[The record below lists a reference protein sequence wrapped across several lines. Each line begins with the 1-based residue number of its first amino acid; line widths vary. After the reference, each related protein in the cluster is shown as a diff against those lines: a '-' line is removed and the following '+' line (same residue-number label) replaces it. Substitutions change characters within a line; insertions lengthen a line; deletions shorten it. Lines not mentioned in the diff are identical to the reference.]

1 MRLVAVLFENA
12 GWRTAAL
19 GGASLVGLLGGG
31 SLYVR
36 QRTLQQHPLHVAAT
50 AQLQSSPEVRRLM
63 ESDAVSTD
71 GFVGGYVDMIGG
83 TAVLLLP
90 LHAHA
95 GVKGHARIEA
105 EAQRVAA
112 DEQSPLGFTLG
123 ADEYRWSLRYL
134 EVTKELPAPAPT
146 QVLLNAPAEL
156 ELPAYAPAREPALPR
171 SLLPREAQMLLPVDL
186 TLMRWA
192 TIHLLTIGLVA
203 RWVSRNVARQRA
215 ATALE
220 ALIQVPADPSLLEL
234 RAAALRVIAAEA
246 PVSGSV
252 LEAPAKIIV
261 NTDDFYGE
269 VLEGRDLAAYNRVT
283 SPTGTV
289 DLFMHATR
297 RTDKGGT
304 TGWRLLS
311 SSIVDTRDTDAILID
326 AVDDADA
333 ARSAIRAVATRTS
346 GRENA

>member
-1 MRLVAVLFENA
+1 MRLAAQLFENA

-36 QRTLQQHPLHVAAT
+36 QRTLQQHPLQAAAA
-50 AQLQSSPEVRRLM
+50 AQLRSSPEVQRLM
-63 ESDAVSTD
+63 ESEAVSTD

-90 LHAHA
+90 LHTQA
-95 GVKGHARIEA
+95 GAKGHARLEA
-105 EAQRVAA
+105 EAQRA
-112 DEQSPLGFTLG
+112 EEESPLGFALG
-123 ADEYRWSLRYL
+123 ADEYRWSLRHL
-134 EVTKELPAPAPT
+134 EVTKVLPALAPT
-146 QVLLNAPAEL
+146 QVLFDAPAER

-203 RWVSRNVARQRA
+203 RWVSRHVARQRA

-220 ALIQVPADPSLLEL
+220 ALIHVPADPSLLEL
-234 RAAALRVIAAEA
+234 RASALRVIAEETA
-246 PVSGSV
+246 PASGSI

-261 NTDDFYGE
+261 NTDDFYGG
-269 VLEGRDLAAYNRVT
+269 VLEGRELAAYNRVT

-297 RTDKGGT
+297 RSEKGGM

-311 SSIVDTRDTDAILID
+311 SSIVDTRETDEMLD

-333 ARSAIRAVATRTS
+333 ARGAIRAVATRGS
-346 GRENA
+346 GHGEA